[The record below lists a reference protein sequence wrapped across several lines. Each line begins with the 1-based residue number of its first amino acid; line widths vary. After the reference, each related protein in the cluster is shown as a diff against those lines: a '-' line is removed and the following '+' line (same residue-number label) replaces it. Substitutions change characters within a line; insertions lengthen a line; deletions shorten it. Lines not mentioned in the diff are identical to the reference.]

1 MDKLT
6 LQIVL
11 VLQKY
16 GFTKAAL
23 VGSYARGDFSES
35 SDIDLIVEP
44 PKKMSLLG
52 LVRVQRELEELLGKD
67 VDLLTYNGLHPYV
80 RHYILS
86 NELILDGS
94 VK

>member
-1 MDKLT
+1 MQNVKQVIMPILK
-6 LQIVL
+6 
-11 VLQKY
+11 KY

-23 VGSYARGDFSES
+23 VGSYSRGDFSDS
-35 SDIDLIVEP
+35 SDIDLVVEP

-86 NELILDGS
+86 NEQVLYG
-94 VK
+94 